1 MNRSNLK
8 KLSVSGDAV
17 KIVNQIFVV
26 FIVLFLCLAVFA
38 YQSWDMLNLLDGANL
53 SEQSYGYLFAVA
65 TVISIVTLAVL
76 VFYIF
81 RFTRHIDATL
91 TILDEVAEGRMQ
103 GLSRLE
109 EKGQLLAI
117 TSRLK
122 KILED
127 RIAVEQKYKDEN
139 QSLSN
144 AVVGLLHAVNRLS
157 QKDLTARVE
166 VTEDLTAPIAE
177 SLNILAE
184 EISEVLKGVVNISN
198 EVSDF
203 CHSVKVHSDTVIKYA
218 DEERKEVETANAE
231 LNDAS
236 VAMVKIAELAKAC
249 SQSADQA
256 IETTTKAKNTVVD
269 TVEGI
274 NNIRDIIRETEKR
287 IKRLGE
293 RSQEISSIVNL
304 INSIAERTHI
314 LALNASIHAAST
326 GEAGKGFVVIADEVQ
341 RLAENA
347 REATGLISSL
357 VNNIQAETAETV
369 TIMNNVISEVVSG
382 TKLATEA
389 DTQMQDMLSQTS
401 HLVNMVQQIAETS
414 DQQINL
420 AKMITERAK
429 AISNS
434 TQKTNKELQEQ
445 SVYVKKLVEYSS
457 GLVNAVGVFKLSESG
472 NSTSG

>member
-1 MNRSNLK
+1 MMILNFK
-8 KLSVSGDAV
+8 KLNVSGDAI
-17 KIVNQIFVV
+17 KIVNQIFIV
-26 FIVLFLCLAVFA
+26 FVIFFLSLAVFA
-38 YQSWDMLNLLDGANL
+38 YQSWDMLNLLEGETL
-53 SEQSYGYLFAVA
+53 PGQSHGYIFAVSA
-65 TVISIVTLAVL
+65 GITILALTLL
-76 VFYIF
+76 VYFIF
-81 RFTRHIDATL
+81 RLIKSIDSTL
-91 TILDEVAEGRMQ
+91 TILDEVSAGKMQ
-103 GLSRLE
+103 GLSRLD
-109 EKGQLLAI
+109 EKGQLVAI
-117 TSRLK
+117 NSRLK

-184 EISEVLKGVVNISN
+184 EISEVLKGVVSISN
-198 EVSDF
+198 EVSEF
-203 CHSVKVHSDTVIKYA
+203 CHSVKVHSDTVIKFA
-218 DEERKEVETANAE
+218 DEERKEVETANSE

-274 NNIRDIIRETEKR
+274 KNIRDIIRETEKR

-347 REATGLISSL
+347 REATGLIASL
-357 VNNIQAETAETV
+357 VNNIQAETGETV

-429 AISNS
+429 SISNS

-457 GLVNAVGVFKLSESG
+457 GLVNAVGVFKLSETDKTNSG
-472 NSTSG
+472 